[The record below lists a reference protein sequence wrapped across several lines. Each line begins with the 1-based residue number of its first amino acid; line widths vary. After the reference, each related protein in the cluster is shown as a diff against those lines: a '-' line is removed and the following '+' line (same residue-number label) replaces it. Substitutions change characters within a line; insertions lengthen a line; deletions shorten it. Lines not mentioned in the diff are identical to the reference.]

1 MRGYGL
7 PPSFSPVSRVQMVY
21 IGEDVE
27 HGGYYLVT
35 DGLKKKYPLRVRDF
49 PPDETSLLGVGMGF
63 AQAGLLPVVE
73 IPYAKYV
80 CVVSR

>member
-1 MRGYGL
+1 
-7 PPSFSPVSRVQMVY
+7 MVY

-35 DGLKKKYPLRVRDF
+35 DGLKKKMPLRVRDF
-49 PPDETSLLGVGMGF
+49 PPDETSLIGVGMGM

-73 IPYAKYV
+73 IPYAKYGG
-80 CVVSR
+80 RTYG